1 MPLIIK
7 GKMIDRGTPMI
18 CVPVVHSKK
27 ADIIESVDALVDAGV
42 EMIEW
47 RADFYE
53 ALLDEE
59 ELREM
64 LQILRN
70 KTAETILLVTVR
82 TDAEGGNVHLEEEA
96 RIALLEQIAKCH
108 CADLIDVEYFTY
120 NDPKSLIHSLQ
131 MHGALVIASHHNFTK
146 TPSTEEML
154 QRLETMAEADAD
166 MVKLAVMPQKI
177 KDLLD
182 LLEVTEEFKFR
193 NKDVPLVTMSMG
205 RIGML
210 SRISGEIF
218 GSCVTFGADH
228 VASAPGQLNHKDL
241 EETLA
246 VIHRYY
252 EV

>member
-7 GKMIDRGTPMI
+7 GKMIDHGAPMI
-18 CVPVVHSKK
+18 CVPVVHAKK
-27 ADIIESVDALVDAGV
+27 ADIIEAVDHLVDAGV

-53 ALLDEE
+53 ALTNEE
-59 ELREM
+59 ELREL

-70 KTAETILLVTVR
+70 KTAEIVLLVTVR
-82 TDAEGGNVHLEEEA
+82 TDAEGGNAHLSEEE
-96 RIALLEQIAKCH
+96 RIALLESIAKTH
-108 CADLIDVEYFTY
+108 CVDLVDVEYFTY
-120 NDPKSLIHSLQ
+120 QDPVALIHSLQ
-131 MHGALVIASHHNFTK
+131 MNGALVVTSHHNFEK

-166 MVKLAVMPQKI
+166 LVKLAVMPQKI

-193 NKDVPLVTMSMG
+193 NKEVPLITMSMG

-218 GSCVTFGADH
+218 GSCVTFGADGI
-228 VASAPGQLNHKDL
+228 ASAPGQLDHKDL
-241 EETLA
+241 QETLA